1 MGNSPKTSKQARA
14 APAERCV
21 VEPTRPLAKNS
32 ARGTKLREASFGDF
46 EQIAALES
54 RYGLVTGSLERW
66 RHIWLNNPEYRDLRR
81 CWTIGWVIEDENGR
95 IVASIGNI
103 PLSYELAGR
112 RILTVSGRAWVAD
125 LPYRGKALSL
135 LDRLINQPSV
145 DLYLNNTV
153 NSNSANAVTAFDCSR
168 VPIGL
173 WDESAFWI
181 TNYQGFV
188 EQVLATKT
196 HGLAKP
202 LSYPFSA
209 AAFLK
214 DRLTTKG
221 LRAGEVEVKSVT
233 VFDDRFDDFWT
244 DLKRMNPHVLLAV
257 RTREVLEWHFKY
269 ALLDNRLWIA
279 TVEEN
284 TRVMAYA
291 IFERRDSRA
300 FGLTRMS
307 LVDFQSLDGSTA
319 LMEPLLCWA
328 LRRCQNEGMHLL
340 EVVGRR
346 LEEREFIETVAPH
359 RRKLD
364 SWRFVYR
371 ANNPS
376 LATAL
381 RDPHTWAPCLFD
393 GDATL

>member
-1 MGNSPKTSKQARA
+1 MQ
-14 APAERCV
+14 
-21 VEPTRPLAKNS
+21 PTQPSAKNPG
-32 ARGTKLREASFGDF
+32 AGTRLREASFGDY

-54 RYGLVTGSLERW
+54 RYGLAVGSPERW
-66 RHIWLNNPEYRDLRR
+66 RHIWLANPEYRDLQG
-81 CWTIGWVIEDENGR
+81 CWTIGWVIEDEKGQ

-112 RILTVSGRAWVAD
+112 KILAVSGRSWVAD
-125 LPYRGKALSL
+125 LPYRSKALSL
-135 LDRLINQPSV
+135 LDRVINQPNV

-153 NSNSANAVTAFDCSR
+153 SPNSADAVSVFNCSR
-168 VPIGL
+168 VPVGL

-188 EQVLATKT
+188 ERLLAVKT
-196 HGLAKP
+196 NGLAKP

-209 AAFLK
+209 AAFLT
-214 DRLTTKG
+214 DQLTTKA
-221 LRAGEVEVKSVT
+221 LRAGDVEVRSVAA
-233 VFDDRFDDFWT
+233 FDDRFDGFWT

-279 TVEEN
+279 TVADN
-284 TRVMAYA
+284 TRLVAYA
-291 IFERRDSRA
+291 IFVRQDSST
-300 FGLTRMS
+300 FGFTRMR
-307 LVDFQSLDGSTA
+307 LADFQSLDGSTA
-319 LMEPLLCWA
+319 LLEPLLCWA
-328 LRRCQNEGMHLL
+328 LRKCRNEGIHVLQI
-340 EVVGRR
+340 VGRW
-346 LEEREFIETVAPH
+346 LEKGEFIETVAPH

-364 SWRFVYR
+364 AWRFIYR

-376 LATAL
+376 LEATL
-381 RDPHTWAPCLFD
+381 RDPRTWAPSLFD